1 MRQENFN
8 LKLELEMLRA
18 QLTTGVGKDK
28 ATLVQENTKLKITNA
43 EQHQESEKWRKAS
56 VKVSDSLRKLNEDH
70 LELQQRLADA
80 EGTSPEVIEDL
91 KDRLAEAERMRAE
104 DRVTIEELENE
115 LADYEDRGNH
125 DQTLDQLKVSR

>member
-28 ATLVQENTKLKITNA
+28 ATLVQENTKLKNA